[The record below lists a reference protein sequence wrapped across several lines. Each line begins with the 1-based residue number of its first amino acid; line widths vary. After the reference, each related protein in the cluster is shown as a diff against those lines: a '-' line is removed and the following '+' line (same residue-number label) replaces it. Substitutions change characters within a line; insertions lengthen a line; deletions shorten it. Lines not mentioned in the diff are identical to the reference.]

1 MYRLIRAEKRHP
13 DGSPRAVWEAYRLD
27 DQDGA
32 IRIWTPVNTIVIHV
46 NGRWVREFPSL
57 SVWKPGEP
65 FVAAVWEEDTLEMYI
80 DIVRE
85 VIVTPTSFTYVDLYV
100 DVMHRSGRT
109 WSKDEDLAQQLEPS
123 ERERVLAV
131 RDEQRGEDEHD
142 VESEEDHRADEPE
155 VLSEPG
161 EDEVRLRDRQVAEG
175 RLRPGREPLPRRLTG
190 SDRDERLDDVPAR
203 PLRIGVRIEE
213 REEPLLLVGHEQI
226 DQRCER
232 AKPGVVEHRDDDH
245 RRDADRRP
253 DRAADN
259 ELHRVA
265 GERARLR
272 GHRVGHDEPVADEEQ
287 RRDEQVRVDLVEP
300 PQVRAV

>member
-213 REEPLLLVGHEQI
+213 REEPLLLVGLEQRPDERERRAGDGDETDELPDPRAREERDAEEDRDEDEARPEVGLLVHKGDRRAEHREAAGD
-226 DQRCER
+226 DQRR
-232 AKPGVVEHRDDDH
+232 TD
-245 RRDADRRP
+245 
-253 DRAADN
+253 
-259 ELHRVA
+259 
-265 GERARLR
+265 
-272 GHRVGHDEPVADEEQ
+272 PVA
-287 RRDEQVRVDLVEP
+287 
-300 PQVRAV
+300 